1 MSSTKSRVLVLV
13 QSCQVESWGLGALPW
28 CLFSMP
34 VLYSVLRA
42 LCYSLEL
49 TLGSPLMRGLLR
61 WTRREILGMS
71 EIHVPRWVA

>member
-13 QSCQVESWGLGALPW
+13 QSCQVESWGLGALLW

-49 TLGSPLMRGLLR
+49 VHTWKPPNERF
-61 WTRREILGMS
+61 
-71 EIHVPRWVA
+71 VALDPERNSRYV